1 MMSLSVC
8 TICQDEEEPI
18 KWYLEYIAFLSEQ
31 LGDVLREVVLVD
43 GGSKD
48 NTIDVINSYKD
59 KAPIKLLERPWDY
72 PANQMN
78 FGLEH
83 CTGDYVFTLDADMT
97 ATTNFPDLFK
107 NNYFQRGDYWDFP
120 ILFTGKDAYH
130 FFHKWPRGVNIR
142 MHKRGPK
149 WTRKYHV
156 LLEGQTPGIP
166 VCVAVTIF
174 ENSCRIKSVE
184 ALMHRGERRQADNE
198 GMVEEGGGP
207 GPVNRFYGAAQ
218 AAETDTMLI
227 SDYKKAVANLILPS
241 TNG

>member
-1 MMSLSVC
+1 MTLSIC

-18 KWYLEYIAFLSEQ
+18 KWFLESCKHTFSI
-31 LGDVLREVVLVD
+31 LGDDLKEIVLVD

-48 NTIDVINSYKD
+48 KTMDIIKEYQEEL
-59 KAPIKLLERPWDY
+59 PIVLLERAWDY
-72 PANQMN
+72 PADQMN

-83 CTGDYVFTLDADMT
+83 CTGDYVFTPDADMT
-97 ATTNFPDLFK
+97 WTTNFPDLFK
-107 NNYFQRGDYWDFP
+107 NNYFARGNFWDFL

-166 VCVAVTIF
+166 VCRAVTIF
-174 ENSCRIKSVE
+174 ENSCRIKSDE
-184 ALMHRGERRQADNE
+184 ALMHRGERRQNDIE
-198 GMVEEGGGP
+198 GMAAEGGSP
-207 GPVNRFYGAAQ
+207 GPVNRFYGAAH
-218 AAETDTMLI
+218 AAETETKLI
-227 SDYKKAVANLILPS
+227 SEYKKAIADLILPS
-241 TNG
+241 TDG